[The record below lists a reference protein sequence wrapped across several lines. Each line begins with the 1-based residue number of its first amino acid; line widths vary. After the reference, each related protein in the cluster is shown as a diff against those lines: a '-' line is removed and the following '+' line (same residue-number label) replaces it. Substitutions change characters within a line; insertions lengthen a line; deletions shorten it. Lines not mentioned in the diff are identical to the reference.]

1 MFQQTACPL
10 NRHIDVK
17 RGMHMHKLYSNKKV
31 ILILIA
37 PALLFF
43 AFAILVPICMSVYY
57 GLTDYTGMGKPNFV
71 GVENFT
77 NIVFHDPTF
86 MKSLFHALLLGI
98 GFVFIQHPICMLFAI
113 LVDRV
118 SGKWEKFFRAAYF
131 IPNVISVAVI
141 ASMWKYIFNY
151 DFGLINNVLKFV
163 GLGGLQRDWL
173 DQNHALVSVLVVLIW
188 HGFGWGMLIYY
199 AGVKGIDQ
207 ELYEAAA
214 IDGATGVK
222 TYWHITLPLM
232 KPIIRVNVT
241 LAIISALKQM
251 ETVYLL
257 TNGGPGDTTQFVANY
272 LYIKAFR
279 SYQYGYGNAISVIF
293 IIVCMLATV
302 VLNRIFQTKQE
313 EN

>member
-1 MFQQTACPL
+1 
-10 NRHIDVK
+10 
-17 RGMHMHKLYSNKKV
+17 MHKLYSNKK
-31 ILILIA
+31 IIITLIA
-37 PALLFF
+37 PAILLF
-43 AFAILVPICMSVYY
+43 AFAIFVPLCMSVYY
-57 GLTDYTGMGKPNFV
+57 GMTEYSGMGEPVFV
-71 GVENFT
+71 GLD
-77 NIVFHDPTF
+77 NIKKILFNDATF
-86 MKSLFHALLLGI
+86 RKSLKNALLLGF

-118 SGKWEKFFRAAYF
+118 EGKWEKFFRATYF

-141 ASMWKYIFNY
+141 ASMWKYIYNY
-151 DFGLINNVLKFV
+151 DFGLLNGVLKRLN
-163 GLGGLQRDWL
+163 LGHLQVDWL
-173 DQNHALVSVLVVLIW
+173 DSSHALGSVLLVLIW

-199 AGVKGIDQ
+199 SGIKGIDQ

-241 LAIISALKQM
+241 LAIVSALKQM

-257 TNGGPGDTTQFVANY
+257 TKGGPGDTTQFVANY

-279 SYQYGYGNAISVIF
+279 SYEYGYGNAMSVIF
-293 IIVCMLATV
+293 VVICMVAV
-302 VLNRIFQTKQE
+302 VILNKIFKTSVDD
-313 EN
+313 